1 MLPENKSRKGFFSMS
16 EQKNVF
22 VFFENTINQTQMKKE
37 GSSPMLPKL
46 TVFKKLKAAKATMDA
61 EVDKINSVYEK
72 SMIQD
77 ITQDPQDDSWDMKY
91 NRVMTFKNK
100 DDVLRTMLTIWEK
113 PILKKKDLGA
123 EKKMKK

>member
-1 MLPENKSRKGFFSMS
+1 MS

-46 TVFKKLKAAKATMDA
+46 TVFKKLKAAKAAMDA
-61 EVDKINSVYEK
+61 EVDKINSIYEQ

-77 ITQDPQDDSWDMKY
+77 IVQDPQDDSWEMKY

-113 PILKKKDLGA
+113 PILKKKDLGF

>member
-46 TVFKKLKAAKATMDA
+46 TVFKKLKAAKAAMDA
-61 EVDKINSVYEK
+61 EVDKINSIYEK

-100 DDVLRTMLTIWEK
+100 DDVLRTMLTVWEK

>member
-1 MLPENKSRKGFFSMS
+1 MLPENKSRKGFFPMS

-46 TVFKKLKAAKATMDA
+46 TVFKKLKAAKAAMDA
-61 EVDKINSVYEK
+61 EADKINSIYEK

-77 ITQDPQDDSWDMKY
+77 IIQDPQDDSWDMKY
-91 NRVMTFKNK
+91 NRVMTFKSK
-100 DDVLRTMLTIWEK
+100 DDVLRTMLTVWEK